1 MESCFK
7 IVYSE
12 QVQRSTKWKQWQVSF
27 QMICDRKK
35 FFVSEYLIESVQY
48 APLTGMYPAQI
59 YFLKVNKRYIIEKG
73 AKYVQ
78 S

>member
-1 MESCFK
+1 MESYFK
-7 IVYSE
+7 IAYSE
-12 QVQRSTKWKQWQVSF
+12 QAQRSTKWKQWRVSF
-27 QMICDRKK
+27 QMICDRKT

-48 APLTGMYPAQI
+48 APPTSMHPAQI
-59 YFLKVNKRYIIEKG
+59 YLFKVNNRYIIEKG